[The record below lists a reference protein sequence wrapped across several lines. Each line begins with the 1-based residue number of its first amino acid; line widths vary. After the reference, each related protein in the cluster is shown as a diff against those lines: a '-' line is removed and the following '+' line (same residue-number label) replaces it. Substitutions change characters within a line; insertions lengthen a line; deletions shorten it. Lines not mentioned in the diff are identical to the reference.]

1 MNMTY
6 ILPLLLT
13 IVPIEVVPYRPSQAC
28 LEVTEVLL
36 EAVEEGVI
44 EQKQAEEIILRC
56 PPNL

>member
-1 MNMTY
+1 MTY

-13 IVPIEVVPYRPSQAC
+13 IVPIEVVPYNPSPAC
-28 LEVTEVLL
+28 LEIAQVLL